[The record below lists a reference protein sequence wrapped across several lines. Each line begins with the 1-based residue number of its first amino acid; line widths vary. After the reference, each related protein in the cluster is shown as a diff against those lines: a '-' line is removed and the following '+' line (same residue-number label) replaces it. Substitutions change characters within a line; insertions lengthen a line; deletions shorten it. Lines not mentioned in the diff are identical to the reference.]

1 MEVVDEKSLAV
12 DGKVHSDRPSTN
24 SELAESI
31 ERRIDFD
38 NGCGDVMVIVEDYS
52 KDKPDLHGLLV
63 SSNMMSRASD
73 VWKRM
78 FAGEWSETRTDRP
91 VILDYREDGYVAVTI
106 IMNIIHLRFGDV
118 PTVVSL
124 AELKEIAMFTDKWM
138 VTALIV
144 PWVQGWLEYLS
155 GSVDNV
161 GCEVEWLWIAWEF
174 GLTDVFNRV
183 GCRLAFGGAIPAAE
197 PSQLIRFSFGVS
209 DAQIGFPTSNVS
221 EEEGTFYLDN
231 SDTLPPE
238 VEEVITEA
246 RKAMVDRMLTELY
259 GYFDALL
266 DWPTYL
272 EEACDGIPAG
282 PEDSNNPVILS
293 VFKDK
298 DSSSTNRPAV
308 YYIHGGGQIAGNRF
322 GALDICMQY
331 AAGIDIVFVSVEYR
345 VAPENPA
352 LAALKDSYAGLVW
365 TAEHATELG
374 IDANRILLIGGS
386 GGAPITAGCAMLCR
400 NETKPYPAAQM
411 LLTPM
416 LDDRDQTVSTKQFA
430 RDGPWCGTLN
440 RKAWDHVLGSARGK
454 PGVTEELAYSFR

>member
-1 MEVVDEKSLAV
+1 MSVTPSRTHPKGSSGTVIRPPYDPLLIPELEEIKSPTPEVLD
-12 DGKVHSDRPSTN
+12 
-24 SELAESI
+24 
-31 ERRIDFD
+31 
-38 NGCGDVMVIVEDYS
+38 
-52 KDKPDLHGLLV
+52 LV
-63 SSNMMSRASD
+63 S
-73 VWKRM
+73 
-78 FAGEWSETRTDRP
+78 
-91 VILDYREDGYVAVTI
+91 I
-106 IMNIIHLRFGDV
+106 
-118 PTVVSL
+118 
-124 AELKEIAMFTDKWM
+124 
-138 VTALIV
+138 
-144 PWVQGWLEYLS
+144 
-155 GSVDNV
+155 
-161 GCEVEWLWIAWEF
+161 
-174 GLTDVFNRV
+174 
-183 GCRLAFGGAIPAAE
+183 
-197 PSQLIRFSFGVS
+197 
-209 DAQIGFPTSNVS
+209 
-221 EEEGTFYLDN
+221 
-231 SDTLPPE
+231 
-238 VEEVITEA
+238 
-246 RKAMVDRMLTELY
+246 RKAL
-259 GYFDALL
+259 DAS
-266 DWPTYL
+266 TYETVL
-272 EEACDGIPAG
+272 KNYPNMDHVEYSVPG

-352 LAALKDSYAGLVW
+352 PAALKDSYAGLVW

-454 PGVTEELAYSFR
+454 PGVSELVSPARATDLSGLPRTFIDVGECEIFRDEAVAFASQLWACGVSTELHVWPGAYHGFDLLYQRAPVAKAARDAKINWVSRVFGAGEA